1 MRIIA
6 SVILLAMV
14 AVAVADDEVKLK
26 NGDRLSGKI
35 TGLGGGKLTIET
47 PGTGP
52 VKVDWAQVVS
62 VKTDAPVKVTMTTG
76 EIVEGKVGLGAEG
89 RLKVETQG
97 AAAAVEIDLAKV
109 KAFNEPPA
117 AWHGKLSASA
127 KSSSGNTNENSFLIS
142 AGATRETEMD
152 LLLFKAIF
160 HYGTTNSVL
169 TERNA
174 YGIGKYQLKMSPELY
189 VYVSEELQ
197 GDKFKDLSIGTITS
211 AGVGVVI
218 LKQPAI
224 DLSTEVGPA
233 FYTNDFYV
241 APDETHMGIRSST
254 YLRVALPL
262 GFDLR
267 DNLTLYTNF
276 EDSQDFQLRNELTIG
291 TSLGGGWD
299 LLGGVITEY
308 DRTPTAG
315 LERQDDTV
323 FVGLGYTF

>member
-1 MRIIA
+1 MRHFA
-6 SVILLAMV
+6 SILLLVMIGTA
-14 AVAVADDEVKLK
+14 AAEDEVKLK

-47 PGTGP
+47 VETGP

-76 EIVEGKVGLGAEG
+76 EIVEGKVVPGAEG

-97 AAAAVEIDLAKV
+97 AAAPVEIDLAKV

-127 KSSSGNTNENSFLIS
+127 KASDGNTKETSFLVS
-142 AGATRETEMD
+142 AAATRETDMD

-160 HYGTTNSVL
+160 HYGTTGSTL

-174 YGIGKYQLKMSPELY
+174 YGIGKYQLKMSPEWYL
-189 VYVSEELQ
+189 YVSEELQ
-197 GDKFKDLSIGTITS
+197 GDTFKDLSIGTTTS
-211 AGVGVVI
+211 VGAGVVI
-218 LKQPAI
+218 LKQAAI
-224 DLSTEVGPA
+224 DLSTEVGIA
-233 FYTNDFYV
+233 FFTNDFNV

-262 GFDLR
+262 GIDLR
-267 DNLTLYTNF
+267 DNFTLYTNF
-276 EDSQDFQLRNELTIG
+276 EDSQDFQIRNELTLG

-308 DRTPTAG
+308 DRKPSAG
-315 LERQDDTV
+315 LERQDDTY